1 MKKKDKYKRMKQDTR
16 TDKDSLTSRMKKGKI
31 SPYPGK
37 IRQERIYNPGRTTIS
52 SIATIKKIA
61 GSVLTPISR
70 VRGISS
76 AKKGGSFVAHFNP
89 YTLHPGS
96 SIFFIVALAKL
107 VVLPGL

>member
-1 MKKKDKYKRMKQDTR
+1 MLLLYD
-16 TDKDSLTSRMKKGKI
+16 
-31 SPYPGK
+31 
-37 IRQERIYNPGRTTIS
+37 YNPGRTTIA

-89 YTLHPGS
+89 YTLQPGS
-96 SIFFIVALAKL
+96 SIFLIVANAKL

>member
-1 MKKKDKYKRMKQDTR
+1 MFGRQGVDR
-16 TDKDSLTSRMKKGKI
+16 TLRLRPSFIGGCSA
-31 SPYPGK
+31 Y
-37 IRQERIYNPGRTTIS
+37 YNPGRTTILL
-52 SIATIKKIA
+52 IATIKKIA